1 MENKQKQLLCSAAA
15 ILLCGAFILTGK
27 LWVFPDQGSETG
39 DLTSSVVDLP
49 PDPDSSADDPADT
62 TSEPET
68 TTTSGTSPDTT
79 SFPLPATTTAPEQTG
94 AQQPG
99 TTPAQQSSTK
109 ATDSSDIHV
118 IIVTTTAKPPA
129 VTTSPPAPSSSDLV
143 PAPDGYFNDALIIGD
158 SRTVGRA
165 NYGGIK
171 GAEYFATVGL
181 GAYKIGSAKNEVGTT
196 KGKSFSQVLT
206 MKTYGKV
213 YICLGLNEL
222 GNSRDATIRK
232 FKDLINQIKAAQPAA
247 IIYLEANLHVS
258 AKRASKG
265 DIINNNEINKF
276 NAAIAN
282 LADNQ
287 KIFYIDANPVFD
299 DASGAM
305 RADYTSDGIHPYA
318 KHYKEWSDWQMQNVI
333 LTN

>member
-1 MENKQKQLLCSAAA
+1 MEKNQKQLLCSAAA
-15 ILLCGAFILTGK
+15 ILLCGVFILTGK

-39 DLTSSVVDLP
+39 DLTSSVVDVTP
-49 PDPDSSADDPADT
+49 EPDSSADDPANS
-62 TSEPET
+62 TSEPQT
-68 TTTSGTSPDTT
+68 TTTSDIS
-79 SFPLPATTTAPEQTG
+79 SFPPSVTTTAPEQTG
-94 AQQPG
+94 AQHPN
-99 TTPAQQSSTK
+99 TTPSQQSVTV
-109 ATDSSDIHV
+109 ATTSSNLNV
-118 IIVTTTAKPPA
+118 ITMTTTKTPVVPPP
-129 VTTSPPAPSSSDLV
+129 TPSNGDLV

-222 GNSRDATIRK
+222 GNSRDATMRK
-232 FKDLINQIKAAQPAA
+232 FNDLINQIKAAQPAA

-318 KHYKEWSDWQMQNVI
+318 KHYKEWSDWQTQNVI